1 MCVQYVHKQ
10 PPEVFFKK
18 GVLKNFAKLTGKQKK
33 KKETPTQMFSCEI
46 SKIKYS
52 ILAVIEIGPP
62 VSESSTGSQ
71 QFMLPMILNTN
82 LRKRESKI
90 DYP

>member
-1 MCVQYVHKQ
+1 
-10 PPEVFFKK
+10 
-18 GVLKNFAKLTGKQKK
+18 
-33 KKETPTQMFSCEI
+33 MFSCEI

-62 VSESSTGSQ
+62 VLESSTGSQ